1 MKNHFFPLFSSLFI
15 VFVLHAQ
22 DDAREFEALRNAEA
36 QRYQSLLRYLDK
48 ASVAKPTVNV
58 KYYRLNIRIADQ
70 KNYVRGD
77 ITTIS
82 IVLEQTLNEVSYD
95 LLNALTVDS
104 AFVDN
109 AKVSS
114 TATTNTIS
122 LSLPRT
128 YHAGDTLTTQVYYHG
143 SPPRTG
149 LGSYTD
155 STRTDGSRWIFTLS
169 EPYGARD
176 WWPCIDHPGDKADS
190 VDIWIT
196 CSQNYLAVTN
206 GRLAQ
211 TLQNGDGTKTCK
223 WKHRYPIATYL
234 VSVTIGNFNS
244 FSDWYK
250 YTPAD
255 SMEVVNYVLP
265 NIATTSPT
273 YRANTALTPR
283 MLQIFSALF
292 GAYPF
297 LKEKY
302 GHAQFGWGGG
312 MEHQTLTSLGSSSFI
327 EATIAHE
334 LVHQWFGDMITC
346 RTWPDLWLNEGFAQ
360 YFECV
365 YREKQYG
372 MSSYWS
378 RISSRLSSAKN
389 ATGTLYVQDSANVNN
404 LFASSRVYNKGA
416 SVLHMLRHVLGDSI
430 FFASIKSYASDPKLM
445 YGTASTS
452 DFRAACEITSGR
464 DLGWFFNEW
473 VFGERYPKY
482 SYSYSIAP
490 EAGEFRLT
498 VRIQQ
503 TTGTTNPTYFTMP
516 VDLKFQATGWDSTV
530 TVLNNAADQTFQ
542 IHLSHKPDTVQF
554 DPEVWILR
562 DVTKLSSVVGDGQVP
577 QRFELLQNYPNPF
590 NPSTTIRFNIQSR
603 SLVRLCI
610 YDILGRLAKEI
621 SNGEMEA
628 GQYQETWD
636 ADLPSG
642 LYFYRLEAVPISNPL
657 KRFVGVKKMIVV
669 K

>member
-1 MKNHFFPLFSSLFI
+1 MKNHSVLLFSSLFI
-15 VFVLHAQ
+15 SFILHAQ
-22 DDAREFEALRNAEA
+22 DDTREFEALRNAEA
-36 QRYQSLLRYLDK
+36 QRYQFLSRYLNK
-48 ASVAKPTVNV
+48 ASVTKPVINV

-77 ITTIS
+77 VTTIS
-82 IVLEQTLNEVSYD
+82 TVLEQALNEVSYD
-95 LLNALTVDS
+95 LFNASTVDS
-104 AFVDN
+104 AFVDS

-114 TATTNTIS
+114 TSTTNTIS
-122 LSLPRT
+122 LLLPRT

-143 SPPRTG
+143 SPPHTG

-155 STRTDGSRWIFTLS
+155 SARTDGTRWIFTLS

-176 WWPCIDHPGDKADS
+176 WWPCIDHPSDKADS
-190 VDIWIT
+190 IDIWIT
-196 CSQNYLAVTN
+196 CNQNYLAVTN
-206 GRLAQ
+206 GRLIQ
-211 TLQNGDGTKTCK
+211 TLQNGDGTKTYK
-223 WKHRYPIATYL
+223 WKHRYPIASYL

-250 YTPAD
+250 YTSTD

-273 YRANTALTPR
+273 YRASAALTPR
-283 MLQIFSALF
+283 MLQIFSSLF
-292 GAYPF
+292 GPYPF

-302 GHAQFGWGGG
+302 GHAQFGWSGG
-312 MEHQTLTSLGSSSFI
+312 MEHQTLTSLGSSAFT

-378 RISSRLSSAKN
+378 RISTRLASAKT
-389 ATGTLYVQDSANVNN
+389 ASGTLYVQDSANVNN

-445 YGTASTS
+445 YRTASTS
-452 DFRAACEITSGR
+452 DFRASCEITSGR

-482 SYSYSIAP
+482 SYSYFIAP
-490 EAGEFRLT
+490 EAGEFRST

-503 TTGTTNPTYFTMP
+503 TTGTANPVFFTMP
-516 VDLKFQATGWDSTV
+516 VDLKFHATGWDSTV

-542 IHLSHKPDTVQF
+542 IHLSRKPDTVQF
-554 DPEVWILR
+554 DPEGWILK
-562 DVTKLSSVVGDGQVP
+562 DVTKLSGAIEDGRLP

-590 NPSTTIRFNIQSR
+590 NPTTTFRFSIQTRSR
-603 SLVRLCI
+603 VRLRI
-610 YDILGRLAKEI
+610 YDILGRLAEEI
-621 SNGEMEA
+621 SNDELEA
-628 GQYQETWD
+628 GQYLRTWE
-636 ADLPSG
+636 AHLPSG
-642 LYFYRLEAVPISNPL
+642 LYFYRLEAVPINNPSNV
-657 KRFVGVKKMIVV
+657 FVDVKKMIVV